1 MSVLPVAI
9 VGMGTVGTG
18 VARVLVEEP
27 ERMTQ
32 RTGLRIEL
40 RKAVVRDLARA
51 RDVKLPAGVLTDDL
65 QEVLRDP
72 EIKVAI
78 HLVGGISPAR
88 EILLSL
94 LEAGKDVVT
103 ANKALLCE
111 HGTELFARAKEL
123 GRTITFE
130 AAVAGG
136 IPIIAVVS
144 QCMTAN
150 QITSISA
157 ILNGTSNFILT
168 QMIQKQQPYADA
180 LKRAQELGYAEA
192 DPTMD
197 VDGSDAAQKLSILGE
212 LAFGTKVP
220 FGALSRKGIDTL
232 ELADIKYASEL
243 GYTIKLL
250 AVSRLVDGKL
260 ESHVSP
266 TLVREDSP
274 LAQVNGPFNAIAL
287 QGDVVGD
294 TWYSGRGAGQLPTA
308 SAVLADLVDLAVGR
322 AQLTFQKLELW
333 KKQERF
339 PLLPSEKSSSR
350 FYLRMLVEDRPHV
363 LADIADVLGRHEI
376 SIASVIQ
383 HEAEATENSA
393 PRTTVSLVIMTHRTT
408 GGQLQRADEELKKLK
423 AIKTSIVQMR
433 VAD

>member
-1 MSVLPVAI
+1 
-9 VGMGTVGTG
+9 MGTVGTG
-18 VARVLVEEP
+18 VARILLEQP
-27 ERMTQ
+27 ERMTR
-32 RTGLRIEL
+32 RTGTRIEL
-40 RKAVVRDLARA
+40 RKAVVRDLSRQ
-51 RDVKLPAGVLTDDL
+51 RDLKLPPGVLTGDL
-65 QEVLRDP
+65 SEVLTDP

-94 LEAGKDVVT
+94 LESGKDVVT

-168 QMIQKQQPYADA
+168 QMIQKQQPYHEA
-180 LKRAQELGYAEA
+180 LKKAQELGYAEA

-220 FGALSRKGIDTL
+220 FSALHRQGIDTL
-232 ELADIKYASEL
+232 DLLDIKYATEL

-250 AVSRLVDGKL
+250 AVSRLEQGKL
-260 ESHVSP
+260 ESHVTP
-266 TLVREDSP
+266 TLVRADSP

-308 SAVLADLVDLAVGR
+308 SAVIADLVDLAVGR
-322 AQLTFQKLELW
+322 AQLTFQQLELW
-333 KKQERF
+333 KTQQRF
-339 PLLPSEKSSSR
+339 ALLPTEKSSSR

-383 HEAEATENSA
+383 HEAEKAENSA
-393 PRTTVSLVIMTHRTT
+393 EQSTVSLIIMTHRTT
-408 GGQLQRADEELKKLK
+408 TGQLRQADQELRQLKSLK
-423 AIKTSIVQMR
+423 APLVQMR